1 MEEKLSI
8 RDLKLENKTVLMRVD
23 FNVPL
28 SKEGKIEDDT
38 RIVKSL
44 ESINYVLK
52 KGASLVLMSHLGRP
66 KGQMDLSLSLKV
78 IKERLSQL
86 LKKEVRFASDCI
98 SKDTLLLKKEL
109 NPGEVLLLE
118 NLRFYSEE
126 EKPTKELSFA
136 KKLAEECDIYIND
149 AFGCAHR
156 PHSSM
161 VGITSFFK
169 NTSAMGFLIEKE
181 VQFLKNKLLHPRRP
195 LAALIG
201 GAKLSSK
208 LKLLKSLI
216 DHVDL
221 LLIGG
226 AMAHPFFLEKGYA
239 IGDSLVEEALE
250 DEVKGVI
257 QRCHER
263 KIKLILPIDVIT
275 ANAVEEGAQVQ
286 QIKIDQGVAKGS
298 QIVDVGPESIS
309 LFKESLKDA
318 QTIFF
323 NGSLGI
329 VEISAFS
336 QGTDEIAHTL
346 AASNATTI
354 IGGGDSVAAIKK
366 LHLEDLIN
374 HISTGGGASIE
385 FVESG
390 SLVGIEAL
398 SAKKN

>member
-1 MEEKLSI
+1 
-8 RDLKLENKTVLMRVD
+8 
-23 FNVPL
+23 
-28 SKEGKIEDDT
+28 
-38 RIVKSL
+38 
-44 ESINYVLK
+44 
-52 KGASLVLMSHLGRP
+52 
-66 KGQMDLSLSLKV
+66 
-78 IKERLSQL
+78 
-86 LKKEVRFASDCI
+86 
-98 SKDTLLLKKEL
+98 
-109 NPGEVLLLE
+109 
-118 NLRFYSEE
+118 
-126 EKPTKELSFA
+126 
-136 KKLAEECDIYIND
+136 
-149 AFGCAHR
+149 
-156 PHSSM
+156 
-161 VGITSFFK
+161 
-169 NTSAMGFLIEKE
+169 